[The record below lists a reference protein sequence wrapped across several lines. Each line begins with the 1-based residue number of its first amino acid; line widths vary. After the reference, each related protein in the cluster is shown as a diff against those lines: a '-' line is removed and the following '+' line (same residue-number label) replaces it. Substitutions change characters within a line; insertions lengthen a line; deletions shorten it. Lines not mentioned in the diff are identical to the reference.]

1 MSELSSDRAHEGP
14 TRTPAGRQAPL
25 PLKLLAGVLFL
36 EGAGMGVLSG
46 YLLVE
51 FFAGAGG
58 NIGGALALIAISV
71 FFSVSL
77 VAMGVAALRRR
88 PWVRAAGLTWQLVQI
103 AVAAGSFQGLFAQP
117 EIGWL
122 LLAPAALA
130 TVLLFA
136 PSVVAATRRV

>member
-1 MSELSSDRAHEGP
+1 
-14 TRTPAGRQAPL
+14 
-25 PLKLLAGVLFL
+25 
-36 EGAGMGVLSG
+36 MGVLSG

-122 LLAPAALA
+122 LMLPAALA
-130 TVLLFA
+130 IVLLFA
-136 PSVVAATRRV
+136 PSVVSATRRV